1 LYQSNSV
8 ECWFDLVDLL
18 QYRLDFQR
26 HEPQVS
32 RQHVKAE
39 PHMKASNMPTK
50 SRSRHLALVALGAWS
65 ILGSA
70 PTAHAHPHIWVTVQ
84 TTLQFDKGTVTG
96 IRHRWLFDEYYSTM
110 AIQGLDANN
119 DGIYD
124 RKELAELATI
134 NIDGLKEM
142 GYFTNAKLGEQPL
155 TLDAPKDYWLD
166 YADVDEPPGPASQI
180 EDLSQNPP
188 SDKPADKPSTWG
200 KLVQKFGPAAKPAV
214 PAKIKV
220 LALEFTIPFA
230 TPVLAEAEGFTY
242 GVYDPDFM
250 IWFDLAK
257 KDAAKLA
264 DNAPK
269 GCTVAIDTPKS
280 TPDLQN
286 LSEAMFS
293 QLGGAPGASMAKT
306 VTLKCPKS

>member
-1 LYQSNSV
+1 MMMLFLRV
-8 ECWFDLVDLL
+8 HPPL
-18 QYRLDFQR
+18 QNRLDFR
-26 HEPQVS
+26 THETQLT
-32 RQHVKAE
+32 AE
-39 PHMKASNMPTK
+39 PSQAARTSMKTSTK
-50 SRSRHLALVALGAWS
+50 
-65 ILGSA
+65 
-70 PTAHAHPHIWVTVQ
+70 PTATAGFRKSAAVFAAFSVLGFNYGAQAHPHIWVSVE

-124 RKELAELATI
+124 RKELEELAKI

-155 TLDAPKDYWLD
+155 TLDAPKDYWLEH
-166 YADVDEPPGPASQI
+166 VEIDEPPGPASQI
-180 EDLSQNPP
+180 EDLSKNAPA
-188 SDKPADKPSTWG
+188 DKPADKPSAWG
-200 KLVQKFGPAAKPAV
+200 KLVQKFGPAAKPVV
-214 PAKIKV
+214 PPKTKV
-220 LALEFTIPFA
+220 LALEFTLPFA
-230 TPVLAEAEGFTY
+230 TPVLAEAEGFSF

-257 KDAAKLA
+257 KDAVKLA
-264 DNAPK
+264 GNAPK
-269 GCTVAIDTPKS
+269 GCTLTVDTPKNQ
-280 TPDLQN
+280 DLQN

>member
-1 LYQSNSV
+1 MTMV
-8 ECWFDLVDLL
+8 FTRADPPL
-18 QYRLDFQR
+18 QNRLDFR
-26 HEPQVS
+26 THETQLT
-32 RQHVKAE
+32 AE
-39 PHMKASNMPTK
+39 PSQAARISMKTSTKPTAPA
-50 SRSRHLALVALGAWS
+50 RSRKAVALAALTVLGFSSGAQ
-65 ILGSA
+65 
-70 PTAHAHPHIWVTVQ
+70 AHPHIWVSVE

-110 AIQGLDANN
+110 AIQGLDTNN

-124 RKELAELATI
+124 RKELEELAKI

-155 TLDAPKDYWLD
+155 TLDAPKDYWLEH
-166 YADVDEPPGPASQI
+166 VEIDEPPGPASQI
-180 EDLSQNPP
+180 EDLSKNPT
-188 SDKPADKPSTWG
+188 DGKPADKPSTWG
-200 KLVQKFGPAAKPAV
+200 KLVQKFGPAAKPVV
-214 PAKIKV
+214 PPKTKV

-257 KDAAKLA
+257 KDAVKLA
-264 DNAPK
+264 GNAPK
-269 GCTVAIDTPKS
+269 GCTLTIDTPKNQA
-280 TPDLQN
+280 DLQS

-293 QLGGAPGASMAKT
+293 QMGGAPGASMAKT

>member
-1 LYQSNSV
+1 
-8 ECWFDLVDLL
+8 
-18 QYRLDFQR
+18 
-26 HEPQVS
+26 
-32 RQHVKAE
+32 
-39 PHMKASNMPTK
+39 MKASDMPTNP
-50 SRSRHLALVALGAWS
+50 RSHHLALAAFGAIAILGA
-65 ILGSA
+65 A
-70 PTAHAHPHIWVTVQ
+70 PAQAHPHIWVTVQ

-142 GYFTNAKLGEQPL
+142 GYFTNAKLAEQPL
-155 TLDAPKDYWLD
+155 TLDAPKDYWLE
-166 YADVDEPPGPASQI
+166 YVDIEEPPGPASQI
-180 EDLSQNPP
+180 EDLSKNPP
-188 SDKPADKPSTWG
+188 TDKPADKPSTLG
-200 KLVQKFGPAAKPAV
+200 KLVQKFSPTAKPAT
-214 PAKIKV
+214 PAKFKV
-220 LALEFTIPFA
+220 LALEFTIPFT

-250 IWFDLAK
+250 IWFDFAK

-269 GCTVAIDTPKS
+269 GCTIAVDTPKN
-280 TPDLQN
+280 TPDLQS

-306 VTLKCPKS
+306 VILKCPKA

>member
-1 LYQSNSV
+1 
-8 ECWFDLVDLL
+8 
-18 QYRLDFQR
+18 
-26 HEPQVS
+26 
-32 RQHVKAE
+32 
-39 PHMKASNMPTK
+39 MPGFTQ
-50 SRSRHLALVALGAWS
+50 
-65 ILGSA
+65 
-70 PTAHAHPHIWVTVQ
+70 TAQAHPHIWVTVQ

-124 RKELAELATI
+124 RNELAELAKI
-134 NIDGLKEM
+134 NMDGLKEM
-142 GYFTNAKLGEQPL
+142 GYFTTAKLGDQPIM
-155 TLDAPKDYWLD
+155 LDAPKDYWLE
-166 YADVDEPPGPASQI
+166 YVDVAEPPGPASQI
-180 EDLSQNPP
+180 EDLSKNQPP
-188 SDKPADKPSTWG
+188 EQLGEKLGEKPGDKPADKPSTWG
-200 KLVQKFGPAAKPAV
+200 KLVQKFGPAAKPDV

-230 TPVLAEAEGFTY
+230 KPVLAEAEGFSY

-257 KDAAKLA
+257 TNAAKLA

-269 GCTVAIDTPKS
+269 GCEIAIDTPKS

-293 QLGGAPGASMAKT
+293 QLGGAPGATMAKT

>member
-1 LYQSNSV
+1 M
-8 ECWFDLVDLL
+8 
-18 QYRLDFQR
+18 RTM
-26 HEPQVS
+26 
-32 RQHVKAE
+32 
-39 PHMKASNMPTK
+39 HMPSAIINDRPNCLS
-50 SRSRHLALVALGAWS
+50 LAALAAMMWVGF
-65 ILGSA
+65 A
-70 PTAHAHPHIWVTVQ
+70 PAAHAHPHIWVTVQ

-110 AIQGLDANN
+110 AIQGLDTNN

-124 RKELAELATI
+124 RQELAELAKI
-134 NIDGLKEM
+134 NMDGLKEM
-142 GYFTNAKLGEQPL
+142 GYFTNAKLGDQPL
-155 TLDAPKDYWLD
+155 ALDAPKDYWLE
-166 YADVDEPPGPASQI
+166 YVDVAEPPGPASQI
-180 EDLSQNPP
+180 EDLSKNQTPEKP
-188 SDKPADKPSTWG
+188 GDKPADKPSTWG
-200 KLVQKFGPAAKPAV
+200 KLVQKFGPAAKADV

-230 TPVLAEAEGFTY
+230 KPVLAEAEGFSY

-257 KDAAKLA
+257 TNAAKLA
-264 DNAPK
+264 DNAPS
-269 GCTVAIDTPKS
+269 GCVITVDTPKS

-293 QLGGAPGASMAKT
+293 QLGGAPGATMAKT